1 MTKKADRI
9 PTVRFTHFG
18 FWVKDLKKMGD
29 FYQRLFKMHRSDEGR
44 IDGHDLKAE
53 LVFLT
58 RDPMVHHQLVLIG
71 GKPDGI
77 QFNVINHHNYR

>member
-29 FYQRLFKMHRSDEGR
+29 FWFEQYGDAVVSLLLGQYQGPSLDAVNPETGR
-44 IDGHDLKAE
+44 PG
-53 LVFLT
+53 
-58 RDPMVHHQLVLIG
+58 
-71 GKPDGI
+71 
-77 QFNVINHHNYR
+77 

>member
-1 MTKKADRI
+1 MTDHATII

-18 FWVKDLKKMGD
+18 FWVKDLEKMGD
-29 FYQRLFKMHRSDEGR
+29 FYQRLFKMYRSDEGR

-53 LVFLT
+53 LIFLT
-58 RDPMVHHQLVLIG
+58 RDPMVHHQIVLIG

-77 QFNVINHHNYR
+77 PFNVINQI